1 MGLHKNFQLLY
12 LCSSWKWN
20 KTSTGN
26 SEHNNSD
33 SALTQGLMTAKA
45 YALAI
50 GYLNTPQTFL
60 NGEDNNSLGSEKI
73 RENLTMCKFRPH
85 YYQT

>member
-1 MGLHKNFQLLY
+1 
-12 LCSSWKWN
+12 
-20 KTSTGN
+20 
-26 SEHNNSD
+26 
-33 SALTQGLMTAKA
+33 MTAKA